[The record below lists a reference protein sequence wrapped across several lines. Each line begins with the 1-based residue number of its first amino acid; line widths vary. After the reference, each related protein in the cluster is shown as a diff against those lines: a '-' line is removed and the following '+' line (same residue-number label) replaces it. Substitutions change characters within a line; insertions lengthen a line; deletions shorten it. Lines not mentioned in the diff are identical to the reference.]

1 MLAEIEAIVVVLM
14 VLAATGIGIG
24 VLSRSRRRKIHVLCG
39 EAEYAI
45 EQDQQV
51 EALKLLLVAEQ
62 SWAFNSHDG
71 SPASRLADLEDYSR
85 MLKLVSRLASDN
97 TAACIAHAE
106 ELVGELRALFSNR
119 AHFGIDGRSMK
130 PDAAARW
137 VELSTRF
144 EALRGELRAK
154 GESALA
160 AVDADDAPHFAIEHP
175 NEKESGPCE
184 CCGCMSRL
192 VTGFVRRHGEQYAA
206 FQVHWTLG
214 QLARHGASVY
224 VILGR
229 WGDDATAADR
239 FAVAMR
245 YRNDA
250 ETRGLMVVDADQT
263 SIATNPLVGRTLRRD
278 EVIGTPLA
286 EEVFELIDFL
296 WLTDGRLAELASS
309 SSPAARRR

>member
-1 MLAEIEAIVVVLM
+1 MIAEIEPLLVALI
-14 VLAATGIGIG
+14 VLAAVGVGVGFFSIGRG
-24 VLSRSRRRKIHVLCG
+24 RKNRGLCG

-45 EQDQQV
+45 EQGQDA
-51 EALKLLLVAEQ
+51 EALKLLLAAER

-71 SPASRLADLEDYSR
+71 STASRLVDLEDYLR
-85 MLKLVSRLASDN
+85 ILKLLSRLASDN
-97 TAACIAHAE
+97 TAPCIARTE

-144 EALRGELRAK
+144 ETLRGEFRAK

-160 AVDADDAPHFAIEHP
+160 AADADAAPHFVIEHP
-175 NEKESGPCE
+175 SMKDHGPCE

-192 VTGFVRRHGEQYAA
+192 VTGLVRRHGEQYAC
-206 FQVHWTLG
+206 FQVNWTLG

-239 FAVAMR
+239 FAVAMH

-250 ETRGLMVVDADQT
+250 ETRGLMIVDADQT

-278 EVIGTPLA
+278 EVVGTPLA
-286 EEVFELIDFL
+286 DEVFELIDFL

-309 SSPAARRR
+309 SSAAARR